1 MSSPSARPPLNLRVG
16 HHSDDALVKF
26 RNLHKWTLG
35 EPVEGLLFLAQRL
48 DELLFDYT
56 LDSYKPS
63 ALNAPYLCVEALR
76 LIEDI
81 EDGRLDEHNLIHVL
95 DELVWS
101 VQNDGVAKSLLDV
114 SLDQYVLRNDETPLA
129 QKKLRLEVL
138 SKTLEPRR
146 YFDQCCALL
155 KLAVVTKSKGD
166 IDAYMRALITTAVN
180 MGVSKAFLYQK
191 VKDYFFFGDSPTLSS
206 PDDLDGFLEAVS
218 PVTHD
223 FDVLFIVSEHV
234 KQVAQSIKAFRIEI
248 VEKVPDN
255 LAAFAEARGFVPGPT
270 EVLIKIGGI
279 EARDCYSARE
289 AAERRID
296 TLKDLFTLFFHRNE
310 LRWKE
315 ETLISQCC
323 IDAPA
328 IVRTSKSSMNKAF
341 DMTPA
346 YASRQLNWLIRNLA
360 LRFGGSFHQFN
371 RIVDLHGICV
381 TNEVPENQ
389 LLNLWIS
396 LETLVPS
403 HLGKNKISNVV
414 HALDPFIRM
423 TYVRRLLDRA
433 TFDLTLWNRYVAK
446 DVLKRVPGGKGLK
459 LPAKLLLLLS
469 LQENE
474 PLRVELYGKLK
485 DFHLLRYRLHCLSQT
500 LRAPDKVKALLDEHA
515 KKVAWQ
521 LRRIYRTRNLL
532 VHAGRTPSYLGTLIE
547 NGHDYLDLVLNE
559 VMQHSCETYKVQT
572 LEQAFELQRLLLQ
585 RFEGSFPKDKVF
597 DKDNVGFLYC

>member
-1 MSSPSARPPLNLRVG
+1 
-16 HHSDDALVKF
+16 VKF
-26 RNLHKWTLG
+26 RNLRKWTLG

-48 DELLFDYT
+48 DEMLFDYT

-76 LIEDI
+76 LITDI

-95 DELVWS
+95 DELAWS
-101 VQNDGVAKSLLDV
+101 IQHDSVAKSLLDV
-114 SLDQYVLRNDETPLA
+114 GLDQYVLRHDETPLA

-146 YFDQCCALL
+146 YFDHCCVLL
-155 KLAVVTKSKGD
+155 KQAVTTRSKGD
-166 IDAYMRALITTAVN
+166 IDTYARTLITTVVN

-191 VKDYFFFGDSPTLSS
+191 VKDYFFLGETPNLSS
-206 PDDLDGFLEAVS
+206 ADSLDGFIETIS

-223 FDVLFIVSEHV
+223 FDVFFIVSEHV
-234 KQVAQSIKAFRIEI
+234 TQVAQSIKAFRIEM
-248 VEKVPDN
+248 VDKPPEN
-255 LAAFAEARGFVPGPT
+255 LAAFAELRGFAPGPA
-270 EVLIKIGGI
+270 EVLIKIGDI

-310 LRWKE
+310 LQWRE

-328 IVRTSKSSMNKAF
+328 IVRTPKSSMNKAF

-360 LRFGGSFHQFN
+360 LRFGGSFHKFN

-396 LETLVPS
+396 LETLIPS
-403 HLGKNKISNVV
+403 HLGKNKINNVV

-423 TYVRRLLDRA
+423 TYIRRLLDRA
-433 TFDLTLWNRYVAK
+433 TFDLTIWNRYVARNI
-446 DVLKRVPGGKGLK
+446 LKRVPGGKGVK
-459 LPAKLLLLLS
+459 LPVKLLLLLS
-469 LQENE
+469 LAENE
-474 PLRVELYGKLK
+474 PLRTELYGKLK
-485 DFHLLRYRLHCLSQT
+485 DFHLLRFRLHSLSQT
-500 LRAPDKVKALLDEHA
+500 LRAPDKVKALLDEHS

-559 VMQHSCETYKVQT
+559 VMQHSCETYKIQT
-572 LEQAFELQRLLLQ
+572 LEQAFELQKLLLQ
-585 RFEGSFPKDKVF
+585 RFESSFPQDKMF
-597 DKDNVGFLYC
+597 ERDNVGFLYN